1 MASGDNIYNNSS
13 NRCIA
18 QPGYWCPSQYAS
30 PFPNQSIWQGTLRPE
45 TWSEQ
50 EALYYLPH
58 SPTSC
63 SETSDSSSTAST
75 TKRKRNTWSTA
86 EEEILLNL
94 CGEHKSGLKG
104 SGSWQQNIQPRSQG
118 TLSTSRKYPG
128 YGWSRVY
135 ASKPKPH
142 RGWVLNLILSTLSR
156 EVKVALLYRRY
167 FESEASLIFVRD
179 PA

>member
-1 MASGDNIYNNSS
+1 MYV
-13 NRCIA
+13 CFVH
-18 QPGYWCPSQYAS
+18 GYP
-30 PFPNQSIWQGTLRPE
+30 
-45 TWSEQ
+45 
-50 EALYYLPH
+50 
-58 SPTSC
+58 
-63 SETSDSSSTAST
+63 
-75 TKRKRNTWSTA
+75 
-86 EEEILLNL
+86 
-94 CGEHKSGLKG
+94 
-104 SGSWQQNIQPRSQG
+104 QPRSQG